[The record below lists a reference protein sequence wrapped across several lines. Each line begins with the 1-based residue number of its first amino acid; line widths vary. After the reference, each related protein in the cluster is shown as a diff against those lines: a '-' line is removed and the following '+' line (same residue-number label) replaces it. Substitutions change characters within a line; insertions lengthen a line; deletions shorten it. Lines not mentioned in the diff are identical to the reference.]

1 MRNYRTFEEV
11 TTEYYTEHPE
21 KIEGFLQTGF
31 EEFAKDGDAA
41 ALLIQ
46 LRIVARARGMTTVAE
61 DVGITRR
68 GLQKALSGDGNPRFD
83 TITAIMRSMGYS
95 LVPQKLERATL
106 VCQTMNH

>member
-1 MRNYRTFEEV
+1 MRDYTTFEDD

-21 KIEGFLQTGF
+21 EIEEFLQVGF

-46 LRIVARARGMTTVAE
+46 LRIIARARGMTTIAD

-68 GLQKALSGDGNPRFD
+68 GLQKALSENGNPRFD

-95 LVPQKLERATL
+95 LVPQKLELTATG
-106 VCQTMNH
+106 